1 VAGGAL
7 VELAGGGVTMVGVD
21 YRPKVLARW
30 LASLADRFFAADP
43 GMLRFRFAARAVL
56 AVVLA
61 AGVLAALGF
70 PVAVLLL
77 GCVAAMICSTSM
89 RVGTAV
95 QRAVNIVLFALAMAL
110 SASLASLLSPH
121 RIISDAVFVAV
132 VFLGVSL
139 RRFDQLG
146 SSIGMGTFMAYFFA
160 TYLHLTPTMLPLSY
174 LAIGIGALSCAV
186 MALLVFRETPT
197 KTLERTLLSVRAQV
211 ARLIDVLANLLED
224 GDRPPDGGDLPRA
237 VARQAT
243 RMHETVL
250 QIEDGADA
258 FGVNPRWQ
266 RQLVDAELSADR
278 LARATVRALADDL
291 DVATRADLA
300 ADLRGLH
307 QYLDRNPKPALALD
321 INELLVRIAR
331 YDIQGDPGSAASTPE
346 HHTLLVRRALRELLL
361 SMVEIRRTTRRMLA
375 EPGAALTAD
384 DSEAEFEEDTG
395 EYLEPEPGTESASPG
410 GEPTGEAAEDAGKP
424 RGLDPST
431 RAGIQA
437 AIGGA
442 LAIVGGELLSA
453 DRWYWAVIAGYIVFA
468 GTTSRGDLLVKGWR
482 RVWGTLLGIIAGTVL
497 ATLLAGQTTLNVVVA
512 LTCIFLA
519 FYTLRVSYATMTFFI
534 TVMLGM
540 LYDLLGTFSPDVL
553 LTRLAETAIG
563 VTGSVVAAMLVLPT
577 RTRETVLAKLH
588 DYFAALHLEL
598 VDAERLLV
606 QADRVS
612 VIAATRE
619 LDRAATDLRAAIAPM
634 LHPLSPS
641 RVRRGQATRLLTLTD
656 ESSLAARNLAQ
667 AAEPG
672 ALAGIPE
679 AVETLDR
686 LISNTEVLLAAT
698 TDPSKPARLVSGS
711 QLAPRVSVRAG
722 AATNGAGELDRI
734 HVLHLRRVIS
744 CLDRLDKQLL
754 GMAAPLAQTVAI
766 PRDRAPRAA
775 DQPALPDP
783 PEHHS
788 TSTTPTATAT
798 EPASDENT
806 DAKDRL
812 LRVLLA
818 DPDRALRAVA
828 ALEASRIRLD
838 QLNDSLRDKEE
849 RLADAAQRLT
859 AAGLTPAQV
868 ARLSGLSEGELA
880 RLLAEHPPTPRRSF
894 DDAAPGNP

>member
-1 VAGGAL
+1 MVARLSASVTTTKRQFCRFDPVGACSAISRHSL
-7 VELAGGGVTMVGVD
+7 TTSSGTGRSGSSRLRTERVVVSSSSRVNESTVVPVMPRSFLSGRGHAGRVGRRSVTMVCVD

-70 PVAVLLL
+70 PVTVLLL

-89 RVGTAV
+89 RVGTAA
-95 QRAVNIVLFALAMAL
+95 QRAVTIVLFALAMAL

-121 RIISDAVFVAV
+121 RIVSDAVFVAV

-160 TYLHLTPTMLPLSY
+160 TYLHLTPAILPLAY
-174 LAIGIGALSCAV
+174 LGIGVGALSCAV
-186 MALLVFRETPT
+186 VALLVFRDTPT
-197 KTLERTLLSVRAQV
+197 KTLGRTLVSVRAHV
-211 ARLIDVLANLLED
+211 ARLIDVLANLLEE
-224 GDRPPDGGDLPRA
+224 GDRPLAGGDLPRA

-291 DVATRADLA
+291 DAATRAYLA

-307 QYLDRNPKPALALD
+307 RYLDRSPKPALALD

-331 YDIQGDPGSAASTPE
+331 YDIQGDPGSLASSPE

-361 SMVEIRRTTRRMLA
+361 SMVQIRRTTVRMLN
-375 EPGAALTAD
+375 EPGATSTTD
-384 DSEAEFEEDTG
+384 DSEAERDSELEEDASEG
-395 EYLEPEPGTESASPG
+395 LEPDPEDGQP
-410 GEPTGEAAEDAGKP
+410 AEDAEKR

-431 RAGIQA
+431 RAAIQA

-442 LAIVGGELLSA
+442 LAILGGELLSA

-540 LYDLLGTFSPDVL
+540 LYDILGTFSPDVL

-563 VTGSVVAAMLVLPT
+563 VAGSVIAAMLVLPT

-588 DYFAALHLEL
+588 EYFAALHMEL

-619 LDRAATDLRAAIAPM
+619 LDRAATELRAAIAPM

-641 RVRRGQATRLLTLTD
+641 RVRRGQAIRLLTLTD

-672 ALAGIPE
+672 MLAGVPE

-698 TDPSKPARLVSGS
+698 VDASKPARLVSGS
-711 QLAPRVSVRAG
+711 QLAPRVNVRAG
-722 AATNGAGELDRI
+722 AATNGAGDPDRI

-766 PRDRAPRAA
+766 PPDRASRVAH
-775 DQPALPDP
+775 QPAA
-783 PEHHS
+783 
-788 TSTTPTATAT
+788 TATATATAT
-798 EPASDENT
+798 E
-806 DAKDRL
+806 
-812 LRVLLA
+812 
-818 DPDRALRAVA
+818 
-828 ALEASRIRLD
+828 
-838 QLNDSLRDKEE
+838 
-849 RLADAAQRLT
+849 
-859 AAGLTPAQV
+859 
-868 ARLSGLSEGELA
+868 
-880 RLLAEHPPTPRRSF
+880 
-894 DDAAPGNP
+894 

>member
-1 VAGGAL
+1 MVARCSLSVTTTKCQCCRFDPLGACSAISRHSL
-7 VELAGGGVTMVGVD
+7 TTSSGTGRSRSSRLRTERVVVSSSSRDNGSTAVSAMPPILPEWPGARWSSRPTGVTMVSVD

-70 PVAVLLL
+70 PVTVLLL

-89 RVGTAV
+89 RVGTAA
-95 QRAVNIVLFALAMAL
+95 QRAVTIVLFALAMAL

-121 RIISDAVFVAV
+121 RIVSDAVFVAV

-160 TYLHLTPTMLPLSY
+160 TYLHLTPAILPLAY
-174 LAIGIGALSCAV
+174 LGIGVGALSCAV
-186 MALLVFRETPT
+186 VALLVFRDTPT
-197 KTLERTLLSVRAQV
+197 KTLGRTLVSVRAQV

-224 GDRPPDGGDLPRA
+224 GERPPAGGELPRA

-250 QIEDGADA
+250 QVEDGADS

-291 DVATRADLA
+291 DAATRADLA

-307 QYLDRNPKPALALD
+307 RYLDRNPRPALALD
-321 INELLVRIAR
+321 IGELLARIAR
-331 YDIQGDPGSAASTPE
+331 YDIQGDPGSVASSPE

-361 SMVEIRRTTRRMLA
+361 SMVEIRRTTRRMLD
-375 EPGAALTAD
+375 EPGAASTAD
-384 DSEAEFEEDTG
+384 DSEVEFGEDAG
-395 EYLEPEPGTESASPG
+395 EDFEPEPGTESAPAG
-410 GEPTGEAAEDAGKP
+410 GEPAEDAGKR

-431 RAGIQA
+431 RAAIQA

-442 LAIVGGELLSA
+442 LAIIGGELLSA

-497 ATLLAGQTTLNVVVA
+497 ATLLTGRTELNVVA
-512 LTCIFLA
+512 LLACIFLA

-540 LYDLLGTFSPDVL
+540 LYDILGTFTPDVL
-553 LTRLAETAIG
+553 LLRLAETAIG
-563 VTGSVVAAMLVLPT
+563 VTGSVIAAMLVLPT
-577 RTRETVLAKLH
+577 RTRATVLTELH
-588 DYFAALHLEL
+588 DYFGALRHEL
-598 VDAERLLV
+598 LDAERLLV
-606 QADRVS
+606 HADRVS

-619 LDRAATDLRAAIAPM
+619 VDRAATDVGTAIAPM
-634 LHPLSPS
+634 LHRLSPS
-641 RVRRGQATRLLTLTD
+641 RVRRGHATRLLTLTE
-656 ESSLAARNLAQ
+656 ESSLTARNLAR

-679 AVETLDR
+679 AAHTLER
-686 LISNTEVLLAAT
+686 IIANTEVLLAAT
-698 TDPSKPARLVSGS
+698 GTPPATAKLVSGPA
-711 QLAPRVSVRAG
+711 LAPTVDVHAL
-722 AATNGAGELDRI
+722 AASNNGGGEPDRI
-734 HVLHLRRVIS
+734 EVLHLRRTINS
-744 CLDRLDKQLL
+744 LDRLDKLLL
-754 GMAAPLAQTVAI
+754 GMAAPLAQTISV
-766 PRDRAPRAA
+766 PRDRSHSA
-775 DQPALPDP
+775 D
-783 PEHHS
+783 
-788 TSTTPTATAT
+788 T
-798 EPASDENT
+798 
-806 DAKDRL
+806 
-812 LRVLLA
+812 
-818 DPDRALRAVA
+818 
-828 ALEASRIRLD
+828 
-838 QLNDSLRDKEE
+838 
-849 RLADAAQRLT
+849 
-859 AAGLTPAQV
+859 
-868 ARLSGLSEGELA
+868 
-880 RLLAEHPPTPRRSF
+880 
-894 DDAAPGNP
+894 

>member
-1 VAGGAL
+1 
-7 VELAGGGVTMVGVD
+7 MVGVH
-21 YRPKVLARW
+21 YRPNVLARW

-56 AVVLA
+56 SVVLA
-61 AGVLAALGF
+61 AGVLAALRL
-70 PVAVLLL
+70 PVTALLL

-89 RVGTAV
+89 RVGTAA

-110 SASLASLLSPH
+110 SATLATLLSPH

-160 TYLHLTPTMLPLSY
+160 TYLHLAPTMLPLAY
-174 LAIGIGALSCAV
+174 LGIGIGALSCAV
-186 MALLVFRETPT
+186 MALLVFRDTPT
-197 KTLERTLLSVRAQV
+197 KTLGRTLVSVRAQV

-224 GDRPPDGGDLPRA
+224 GDRPPAGGDLPRA

-291 DVATRADLA
+291 DAATRADLA

-307 QYLDRNPKPALALD
+307 RYLDRNPKPALALD
-321 INELLVRIAR
+321 IGELLARIAR
-331 YDIQGDPGSAASTPE
+331 YDIQGDPGSLASSPE
-346 HHTLLVRRALRELLL
+346 HHTLLVRRAIRELLL
-361 SMVEIRRTTRRMLA
+361 SMVEIRRTTVRMLN
-375 EPGAALTAD
+375 EPGAAGAAD
-384 DSEAEFEEDTG
+384 DSEAEREAELEEDAG
-395 EYLEPEPGTESASPG
+395 EGLEPGPDPAG
-410 GEPTGEAAEDAGKP
+410 GEPAEEARRS
-424 RGLDPST
+424 RGLAPST
-431 RAGIQA
+431 RAAIQA

-442 LAIVGGELLSA
+442 LAILGGELLSA

-497 ATLLAGQTTLNVVVA
+497 ATLLAGHTALNVVVA

-540 LYDLLGTFSPDVL
+540 LYDILGTFSPDVL

-563 VTGSVVAAMLVLPT
+563 VAGSMIAAMLVLPT

-588 DYFAALHLEL
+588 DYFAALHTEL

-619 LDRAATDLRAAIAPM
+619 LDRAATELRAAIAPM

-686 LISNTEVLLAAT
+686 LIANTEVLLAAT
-698 TDPSKPARLVSGS
+698 VHPSKPARLVSGS
-711 QLAPRVSVRAG
+711 QLAPRVNVSAG

-734 HVLHLRRVIS
+734 HVLHLRRVIN

-754 GMAAPLAQTVAI
+754 GMAAPLAQTVAV
-766 PRDRAPRAA
+766 PADRAPGVA
-775 DQPALPDP
+775 DQPPGHDLPAG
-783 PEHHS
+783 HA
-788 TSTTPTATAT
+788 TT
-798 EPASDENT
+798 ASDSAAAHLPSGDADENT
-806 DAKDRL
+806 DADENSDAKDRL

-849 RLADAAQRLT
+849 RLADAAQRLS
-859 AAGLTPAQV
+859 AAGLTAAQV
-868 ARLSGLSEGELA
+868 ARLSGLSERELA
-880 RLLAEHPPTPRRSF
+880 RLLAEHPATPTRSF